1 MQNILKIFILALISS
16 VLFSCGTK
24 KNVTTRKAEENKVNV
39 IKKNKASEPD
49 FKTLQGRLRGSYD
62 DGEESQS
69 ISVSI
74 RMEKDKAI
82 WLSAK
87 LAGIIPLA
95 KVLVEPNRV
104 QFYEKINGK
113 YFDGDFSL
121 LSSWLNTELD
131 FQKVQDLLIGQP
143 IYEPTIKEYQLSSTQ
158 NGYQLASIEKSP
170 IAKSF
175 LIDLLTYR
183 TKAQQLIRASE
194 NQGVTI
200 TYDDFFGKEEYFMP
214 KGITIIANEK
224 ESTTKINIDYRSLE
238 FNQPVSFP
246 FEIPSGYKEITI
258 E

>member
-200 TYDDFFGKEEYFMP
+200 TYDDFLEK
-214 KGITIIANEK
+214 KSILCQK
-224 ESTTKINIDYRSLE
+224 ESLLLLTKKNRP
-238 FNQPVSFP
+238 Q
-246 FEIPSGYKEITI
+246 K
-258 E
+258 